1 MTEKPEKKEK
11 RKMSK
16 SEKKMKYEYQVRSFM
31 SNVNRLDKRVHRQ
44 THSEKFGT
52 VELKKAAC
60 ETVNGKR
67 VFAVKRSPV
76 LKSGSYSFAGLQKR
90 LLAMG

>member
-1 MTEKPEKKEK
+1 MSFIETE
-11 RKMSK
+11 RKQTEMKTDS
-16 SEKKMKYEYQVRSFM
+16 KMKHEYQVRSFM

-60 ETVNGKR
+60 ESLNGKR